1 MEIMIQLII
10 AVIAIIVGIVICIL
24 THSQLGILITLGL
37 SMVAMVVVAYVAYK
51 KRENKLA
58 DLIIYLM
65 RVQDNLELPAMKG
78 ISEGQLGILESE
90 IYKLVAQL
98 KEMYSGEKKQK
109 SYMVD
114 MLSDIS
120 HQIKTPLTA
129 ITLMTD
135 LLKAP
140 DLSEEKRLDYVA
152 KIDQQTKRITWLI
165 RNLLTLSQLE
175 ADMLELKKEKNNLKG
190 LLDGIMETFEI
201 IAEVKDVELSLECPN
216 EVYITCDKQW
226 TTEAISNIVKNC
238 IEHTPSEGSVRIKVE
253 QNNLATE
260 ITIVDT
266 GEGIDKE
273 HLPYIF
279 KRFYKAPGASN
290 SSVGIGL
297 SMSKQIIMR
306 QNGNITVESEVGKG
320 SSFLIKLYR
329 V

>member
-1 MEIMIQLII
+1 MELIIQLMIAVVAII
-10 AVIAIIVGIVICIL
+10 AGVIISIVTGSAVAVLIVMG
-24 THSQLGILITLGL
+24 T
-37 SMVAMVVVAYVAYK
+37 AMIGMAVTGYIFYK
-51 KRENKLA
+51 KREDKLG

-65 RVQDNLELPAMKG
+65 RVQDNLALPSMDEM
-78 ISEGQLGILESE
+78 SEGQLGILESE

-109 SYMVD
+109 AYMVD

-120 HQIKTPLTA
+120 HQIKTPMTA

-175 ADMLELKKEKNNLKG
+175 ADMLELKREKNNLKSM
-190 LLDGIMETFEI
+190 LDNIMETFEV
-201 IAEVKDVELSLECPN
+201 IAEVKEVELTLDCSE
-216 EVYITCDKQW
+216 EVNITCDKQW

-238 IEHTPSEGSVRIKVE
+238 IEHTPSEGRVRIKVE

-260 ITIVDT
+260 ITITDT
-266 GEGIDKE
+266 GEGIDKD

-279 KRFYKAPGASN
+279 KRFYKAPGSSN

-320 SSFLIKLYR
+320 STFTIKLYR

>member
-10 AVIAIIVGIVICIL
+10 AVIAIIAGIVISIL
-24 THSQLGILITLGL
+24 THSSLGVLITLGL

-65 RVQDNLELPAMKG
+65 RVQDNLELPAMEG

-90 IYKLVAQL
+90 IYKLVTQL

-190 LLDGIMETFEI
+190 MLDGIMETFEI
-201 IAEVKDVELSLECPN
+201 IAEVKDVELSLECPD

-260 ITIVDT
+260 ITIEDI

-279 KRFYKAPGASN
+279 KRFYKAPGSSN

>member
-10 AVIAIIVGIVICIL
+10 AVVAIIIGIIICIL
-24 THSQLGILITLGL
+24 THSQLGVLVTLGL

-65 RVQDNLELPAMKG
+65 RVQDNLSLPAMEG

-90 IYKLVAQL
+90 IYKLVTQL

-165 RNLLTLSQLE
+165 KNLLTLSQLE
-175 ADMLELKKEKNNLKG
+175 ADMLGLKKKDVNLKG
-190 LLDGIMETFEI
+190 ILDSVMDIFEV
-201 IAEVKDVELSLECPN
+201 IAEVQEVELSLECPE
-216 EVYITCDKQW
+216 EVYIRCDRQW
-226 TTEAISNIVKNC
+226 TLEAICNIVKNC
-238 IEHTPSEGSVRIKVE
+238 IEHTPNGGSVSIKVE

-260 ITIVDT
+260 ITIKDT

-279 KRFYKAPGASN
+279 KRFYKAPGSSN
-290 SSVGIGL
+290 NSVGIGL

>member
-10 AVIAIIVGIVICIL
+10 AVVAIIVGIVICVF
-24 THSQLGILITLGL
+24 THSSLVVLITLGL
-37 SMVAMVVVAYVAYK
+37 SMVAMVVVAYVAHK

-65 RVQDNLELPAMKG
+65 RVQDNLELPAMEG

-90 IYKLVAQL
+90 IYKLVTQL

-175 ADMLELKKEKNNLKG
+175 ADMLELKKDKNNLKEM
-190 LLDGIMETFEI
+190 LDGIMETFEI
-201 IAEVKDVELSLECPN
+201 IAEVKDVKLSLKCPD

-226 TTEAISNIVKNC
+226 TTEALSNIVKNC
-238 IEHTPSEGSVRIKVE
+238 IEHTPSEGSVRIKVQ

-279 KRFYKAPGASN
+279 KRFYKAPGSSN

>member
-10 AVIAIIVGIVICIL
+10 AVVAIIIGIIICVF
-24 THSQLGILITLGL
+24 THSSLGILITLGL
-37 SMVAMVVVAYVAYK
+37 SMVAMVVVAYVDYK

-65 RVQDNLELPAMKG
+65 RVQDNLELPAMEG

-190 LLDGIMETFEI
+190 MLDGIMETFEI
-201 IAEVKDVELSLECPN
+201 IAEVKDVELSLECPE

-266 GEGIDKE
+266 GEGIDKD

-279 KRFYKAPGASN
+279 KRFYKAPGSSN

-320 SSFLIKLYR
+320 STFNIKMYR

>member
-10 AVIAIIVGIVICIL
+10 AVIAIIAGIVISIL
-24 THSQLGILITLGL
+24 THSSLGVLITLGL
-37 SMVAMVVVAYVAYK
+37 SMIAMVVVAYVAYK

-65 RVQDNLELPAMKG
+65 RVQDNLELPAMEG

-90 IYKLVAQL
+90 IYKLVTQL

-190 LLDGIMETFEI
+190 MLDGIMETFEI
-201 IAEVKDVELSLECPN
+201 IAEVKDVELSLECPD

-260 ITIVDT
+260 ITIEDT

-279 KRFYKAPGASN
+279 KRFYKAPGSSN

>member
-10 AVIAIIVGIVICIL
+10 AVIAIIIGIIICIL
-24 THSQLGILITLGL
+24 THSPLAVLITLGL
-37 SMVAMVVVAYVAYK
+37 SMVAMVVVAYIAFK

-65 RVQDNLELPAMKG
+65 RVQDNLSLPAMEG

-90 IYKLVAQL
+90 IYKLVTQL

-175 ADMLELKKEKNNLKG
+175 ADMLELKKEKNNIRDM
-190 LLDGIMETFEI
+190 LDGIMETFEI
-201 IAEVKDVELSLECPN
+201 IAEVKDVELSLECSE
-216 EVYITCDKQW
+216 EVYITCDTQW

-238 IEHTPSEGSVRIKVE
+238 IEHTPSSGSVKIKVE

-260 ITIVDT
+260 ITIADT

-279 KRFYKAPGASN
+279 KRFYKAPGSSN

-306 QNGNITVESEVGKG
+306 QNGNISVESEVGKG
-320 SSFLIKLYR
+320 SSFNIKLYR

>member
-10 AVIAIIVGIVICIL
+10 AVIAIIAGIVISIL
-24 THSQLGILITLGL
+24 THSSLGVLITLGL

-65 RVQDNLELPAMKG
+65 RVQDNLELPAMEG

-90 IYKLVAQL
+90 IYKLVTQL

-190 LLDGIMETFEI
+190 MLDGIMETFEI
-201 IAEVKDVELSLECPN
+201 IAEVKDVELSLECPD

>member
-1 MEIMIQLII
+1 MIQLII
-10 AVIAIIVGIVICIL
+10 AVIAIIVGILICVF
-24 THSQLGILITLGL
+24 THSPLGVLIILGF

-65 RVQDNLELPAMKG
+65 RVQDNLELPAMEG

-175 ADMLELKKEKNNLKG
+175 ADMLELKKEKNNLRG
-190 LLDGIMETFEI
+190 MLDGIMETFEI
-201 IAEVKDVELSLECPN
+201 IAEVKDVELSLECPD

-260 ITIVDT
+260 ITITDT
-266 GEGIDKE
+266 GEGIEKD

-279 KRFYKAPGASN
+279 KRFYKAPGSSN

-306 QNGNITVESEVGKG
+306 QNGNITVESEKDKG
-320 SSFLIKLYR
+320 STFNIKMYR
-329 V
+329 A

>member
-10 AVIAIIVGIVICIL
+10 AVIAIIAGIVICIL
-24 THSQLGILITLGL
+24 THSQLGVLITLGL
-37 SMVAMVVVAYVAYK
+37 SMVAMVVVTYIAHK

-65 RVQDNLELPAMKG
+65 RVQDNLELPAMEG

-90 IYKLVAQL
+90 IYKLVTQL

-190 LLDGIMETFEI
+190 MLDGIMETFEI
-201 IAEVKDVELSLECPN
+201 IAEVKDVELSLECPDK
-216 EVYITCDKQW
+216 VYITCDKQW

-260 ITIVDT
+260 ITIADT

-273 HLPYIF
+273 HVPYIF
-279 KRFYKAPGASN
+279 KRFYKAPGSSN

-306 QNGNITVESEVGKG
+306 QNGNISVESEVGKG
-320 SSFLIKLYR
+320 SSFIIKLYR

>member
-10 AVIAIIVGIVICIL
+10 AVIAIIAGIVISIL
-24 THSQLGILITLGL
+24 THSSLGVLITLGL

-65 RVQDNLELPAMKG
+65 RVQDNLELPAMEG

-90 IYKLVAQL
+90 IYKLVTQL

-190 LLDGIMETFEI
+190 MLDGIMETFEI
-201 IAEVKDVELSLECPN
+201 IAEVKDVELSLECPD

-260 ITIVDT
+260 ITIEDT

-279 KRFYKAPGASN
+279 KRFYKAPGSSN